1 MRDLLSE
8 HATML
13 ARRCRR
19 RRKGDPVQNVA
30 VDSLGVLCGRWF
42 CSYAYN
48 RRHSSLGGEG
58 LLSRSVNLSAGRR
71 RWAQGGPHAGH
82 RTEGSVGVQVWYSIL
97 LYVY

>member
-1 MRDLLSE
+1 MRGLLSE

-13 ARRCRR
+13 ARRRRR

-30 VDSLGVLCGRWF
+30 GGSLEVKGGRRT

-48 RRHSSLGGEG
+48 RRHSSLRGEG

-71 RWAQGGPHAGH
+71 HWAQGGPRAERGWGQSRGAGWA
-82 RTEGSVGVQVWYSIL
+82 QDL
-97 LYVY
+97 LICI